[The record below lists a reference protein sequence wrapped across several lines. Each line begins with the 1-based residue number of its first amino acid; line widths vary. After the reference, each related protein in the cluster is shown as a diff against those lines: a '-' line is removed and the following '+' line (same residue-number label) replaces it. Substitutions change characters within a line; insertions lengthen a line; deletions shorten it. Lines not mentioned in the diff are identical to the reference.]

1 MTERFFTDIWLD
13 LHIGVNCR
21 HGLRQSHA
29 GVQSPLKATLDR
41 VDGPDA
47 WDGDRAAVV
56 SQAVL
61 ASLSKGGLPG
71 SNLCHCLNFTAA
83 AEPSSISIYQ
93 RTKKRPTGKLHPR

>member
-1 MTERFFTDIWLD
+1 MTERFFTDICLD

-29 GVQSPLKATLDR
+29 GVQSPLKAMLDR

-61 ASLSKGGLPG
+61 ASLSKGAARVESMSLPE
-71 SNLCHCLNFTAA
+71 F
-83 AEPSSISIYQ
+83 YRRR
-93 RTKKRPTGKLHPR
+93 RTFFN